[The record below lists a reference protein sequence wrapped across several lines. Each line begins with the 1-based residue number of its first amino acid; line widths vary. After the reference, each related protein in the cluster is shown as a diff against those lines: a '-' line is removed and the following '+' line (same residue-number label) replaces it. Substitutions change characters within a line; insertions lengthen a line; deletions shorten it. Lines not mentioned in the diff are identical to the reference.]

1 MSLASL
7 LSIARSAMFAQQ
19 RAMSV
24 TAHNVANAQTVGYSR
39 QRLELTAAD
48 PQLTPMGPVGRGVT
62 EVGIQ
67 RVRNTFFDSRYRSES
82 GLLGNSATMGDF
94 LGQVEAAIHEPSTDG
109 LAASLDG
116 FFSSFANL
124 ANNPTSS
131 TSRTLVQQAGRR
143 FVQQLKQLD
152 ATVDQ
157 VADGALTQ
165 MRDQVGQVNDMARRI
180 ADLNSSILA
189 SGGVNGSAP
198 DLQDQRDL
206 LVDQLSGLIG
216 VRVLERND
224 GTIGLAAGDTI
235 LVDGA
240 TSQTLSVQAVAGG
253 GFGLTVVG
261 GSAVDPKSG
270 SLRALSE
277 LTTTTLPGIQRQLD
291 SLAQALVTTVNAI
304 HRSGY
309 TMNGTTGT
317 DFFDPAGVTAQSIAL
332 APAVAASGDAIAA
345 AGIAASGDGTIA
357 QQLAALSTTSV
368 AALGGR
374 SFRDF
379 YIDLAGTVGSSV
391 SGATQD
397 ADAHQAMV
405 DQADTLRA
413 SVSGVSVDE
422 EMVAL
427 ISQQQAYSAA
437 ARIVNVANDMMQ
449 SVLEMI

>member
-24 TAHNVANAQTVGYSR
+24 TAHNVANAQTPGYSR
-39 QRLELTAAD
+39 QRLELSAAS
-48 PQLTPMGPVGRGVT
+48 PELTPIGPLGRGVT
-62 EVGIQ
+62 EVSIE

-94 LGQVEAAIHEPSTDG
+94 LGQVEAAVNEPSADG

-116 FFSSFANL
+116 LFGSFANL
-124 ANNPTSS
+124 ANNPASS
-131 TSRTLVQQAGRR
+131 TSRSLVQQAGRR

-152 ATVDQ
+152 ATVHQ
-157 VADGALTQ
+157 VADGAATQ
-165 MRDQVGQVNDMARRI
+165 MRDQVGQVNELTRRI
-180 ADLNSSILA
+180 GELNQQVLST
-189 SGGVNGSAP
+189 GGPNGTSP
-198 DLQDQRDL
+198 DLQDQRDM
-206 LVDQLSGLIG
+206 LVDQLSSLVG
-216 VRVLERND
+216 VRVLDRSD
-224 GTIGLAAGDTI
+224 GTIAVVAGDTM

-240 TSQTLSVQAVAGG
+240 NAQTVSVNPLAGG
-253 GFGLTVVG
+253 GFSLTTG
-261 GSAVDPKSG
+261 GGGTMDPKSG
-270 SLRALSE
+270 SLRALCE
-277 LTTTTLPGIQRQLD
+277 LTTTTLPGILRQLD
-291 SLAQALVTTVNAI
+291 TLAQTLVTTVNAI

-309 TMNGTTGT
+309 TLNGTTNT

-332 APAVAASGDAIAA
+332 APAVVASGDAIAA
-345 AGIAASGDGTIA
+345 AGIAAPGDGTIA
-357 QQLAALSTTSV
+357 QQLAALTTTGV

-379 YIDLAGTVGSSV
+379 YIDLAGVIGSDV
-391 SGATQD
+391 SGASQD
-397 ADAHQAMV
+397 AQAHLAMV

-427 ISQQQAYSAA
+427 ISQQQAYTAA
-437 ARIVNVANDMMQ
+437 ARIVNVANEMMQ